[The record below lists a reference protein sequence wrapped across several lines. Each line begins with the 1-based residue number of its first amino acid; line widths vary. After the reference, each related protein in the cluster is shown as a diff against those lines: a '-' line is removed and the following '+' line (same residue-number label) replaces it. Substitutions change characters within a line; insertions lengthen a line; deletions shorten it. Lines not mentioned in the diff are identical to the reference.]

1 MESFWQKIDAID
13 TITQGT
19 ILLRINNNLKK
30 RQQGVF
36 LQYDGGIILK
46 NVIDHN
52 SNSLVAAEGII
63 CPIKED
69 VFFKATST
77 FATSPLASKA
87 LKIIYE
93 WPLYQKHP
101 ELSLHIEHFVK
112 TTFVP
117 EQILDYQK
125 NDNLKSVFI
134 PIQQYFRIGR
144 YKERRNIERVCYE
157 KFKFWL
163 DSLRVGEHITYLAS
177 IAEISSHTPKFY
189 SAGTKPHEVTHQ
201 YLDQE
206 EFAFNPTHGGHIKL
220 NAIIGGKKQFLVDA
234 GSNYIGRGVKSTLFT
249 AKQVATAL
257 KKSYPEYEFTPL
269 AGRGAFGV
277 EQSY

>member
-1 MESFWQKIDAID
+1 MESYWQKIDSVDDIK
-13 TITQGT
+13 QGT

-30 RQQGVF
+30 KQQCVF
-36 LQYDGGIILK
+36 LQYDGGIIVK

-52 SNSLVAAEGII
+52 NNSLVAAEGII
-63 CPIKED
+63 YPHKED
-69 VFFKATST
+69 VFFKAIST
-77 FATSPLASKA
+77 FATSPLASKS

-93 WPLYQKHP
+93 WPLYQKHQ
-101 ELSLHIEHFVK
+101 ELSLHIEQFVT

-117 EQILDYQK
+117 EQILDYK
-125 NDNLKSVFI
+125 KKDNLKAVFV
-134 PIQQYFRIGR
+134 PIQQYFRIGK

-163 DSLRVGEHITYLAS
+163 DSLRPGEHITYLAS
-177 IAEISSHTPKFY
+177 VAGISSHTPKFY
-189 SAGTKPHEVTHQ
+189 SAGTKPHEVTHH
-201 YLDQE
+201 YLEQE

-220 NAIIGGKKQFLVDA
+220 NAIADGKKQFLVDA
-234 GSNYIGRGVKSTLFT
+234 GSNYIGRGVKATLYT

-257 KKSYPEYEFTPL
+257 KKAYPEYEFIPL

>member
-1 MESFWQKIDAID
+1 MESYWQKVDSIDDIK
-13 TITQGT
+13 QGT

-30 RQQGVF
+30 KQQGVF
-36 LQYDGGIILK
+36 LQYDGGIIIK

-63 CPIKED
+63 YPHNED
-69 VFFKATST
+69 VLFKATST

-101 ELSLHIEHFVK
+101 ELSLHIEQFVT

-117 EQILDYQK
+117 EQILDYK
-125 NDNLKSVFI
+125 KKDNLKALFV
-134 PIQQYFRIGR
+134 PIQQYFRIGK

-177 IAEISSHTPKFY
+177 VAGISSHTPKFY
-189 SAGTKPHEVTHQ
+189 SAGTKPHEVTHH
-201 YLDQE
+201 YLEQE

-220 NAIIGGKKQFLVDA
+220 NSIVDGKKQFLVDT

-257 KKSYPEYEFTPL
+257 KKAYPEYEFIPL